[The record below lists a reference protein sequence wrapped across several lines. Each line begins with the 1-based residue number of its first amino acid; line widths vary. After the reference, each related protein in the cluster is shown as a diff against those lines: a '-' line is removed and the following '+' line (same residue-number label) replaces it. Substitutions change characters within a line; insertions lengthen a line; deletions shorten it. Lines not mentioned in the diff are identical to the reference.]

1 VTEQNRLPAGVAVVP
16 VELIEPCPIQPR
28 VNVSVDFVDKLSD
41 SIKAG
46 RHQPLLEV
54 EPAPGQRGSY
64 QIVCGEQRWRAAKA
78 AGLLEIL
85 VRIHPHLGY
94 LERLEK
100 QYEENRLRADLD
112 LVEEAHC
119 ILLDKTIR
127 DIAVAEQLLRD
138 SLVPFQPLDERRI
151 LQREEFAE
159 HLDALRKLLVK
170 HKTHTVKGADGKPI
184 AGLLAHW
191 RETERALGISESQ
204 RKAKVGV
211 LRLAPEELERVRSL
225 PQEHAVQISR
235 LPDKEQR
242 ADLIQRAPE
251 LTHRQVH
258 QVVDRLL
265 ADRELDVD
273 GALDADPATPEPVT
287 FESRLETIADLCR
300 QLARSLR
307 NLAREITPD
316 QHELVSGL
324 IRALDRDLAE
334 FGPAAPR
341 LITND
346 AAKT

>member
-1 VTEQNRLPAGVAVVP
+1 MTDQTRLPTGLAIVP
-16 VELIEPCPIQPR
+16 VDLIQPCPIQPR
-28 VNVSVDFVDKLSD
+28 VNVSVEFVDKLST

-54 EPAPGQRGSY
+54 EPAPGHRGKY
-64 QIVCGEQRWRAAKA
+64 QIVFGEQRWRAAKA

-151 LQREEFAE
+151 LHREEFAE
-159 HLDALRKLLVK
+159 HLDGLRKLLVR

-184 AGLLAHW
+184 AGLLSHW
-191 RETERALGISESQ
+191 RESERALGISESQ

-211 LRLAPEELERVRSL
+211 LRLDREELERVRSL
-225 PQEHAVQISR
+225 SQEHAVQISR
-235 LPDKEQR
+235 LADKEQR
-242 ADLIQRAPE
+242 AELLKRAPE

-258 QVVDRLL
+258 RVVDRLL

-273 GALDADPATPEPVT
+273 GALGGDPETAESVT
-287 FESRLETIADLCR
+287 FESRLEAIADLCR

-324 IRALDRDLAE
+324 IGGLDRDLAE
-334 FGPAAPR
+334 FRLAR

-346 AAKT
+346 AART

>member
-1 VTEQNRLPAGVAVVP
+1 MNEQDRLPTGLAVVP
-16 VELIEPCPIQPR
+16 VDLIEPCPIQPR
-28 VNVSVDFVDKLSD
+28 VNVSVEFVDKLST

-54 EPAPGQRGSY
+54 EPAPGHRGKY
-64 QIVCGEQRWRAAKA
+64 QIVFGEQRWRAAKA

-151 LQREEFAE
+151 LHREEFAE
-159 HLDALRKLLVK
+159 HLDGLRKLLVR

-184 AGLLAHW
+184 AGQLSHW
-191 RETERALGISESQ
+191 RESERALGISESQ

-211 LRLAPEELERVRSL
+211 LRLDPEELERVRSL
-225 PQEHAVQISR
+225 SQEHAVQISR
-235 LPDKEQR
+235 LADKEQR
-242 ADLIQRAPE
+242 AELIERAPE

-258 QVVDRLL
+258 RVVDRLL

-273 GALDADPATPEPVT
+273 GALAGD
-287 FESRLETIADLCR
+287 LETAEPLTFDEQLQVLADLCR
-300 QLARSLR
+300 QLARALR
-307 NLAREITPD
+307 NLSPTVSADERTAVD
-316 QHELVSGL
+316 ELLVCLNTEVIDFRSG
-324 IRALDRDLAE
+324 R
-334 FGPAAPR
+334 G
-341 LITND
+341 ND
-346 AAKT
+346 PK

>member
-1 VTEQNRLPAGVAVVP
+1 MTVQDRLPAGLAVVP

-28 VNVSVDFVDKLSD
+28 VNVSVDFVDKLSG

-54 EPAPGQRGSY
+54 EPAPAQRGIY

-151 LQREEFAE
+151 LHREEFAE
-159 HLDALRKLLVK
+159 HLDGLRKLLIK
-170 HKTHTVKGADGKPI
+170 HKTHVVKTADGNP
-184 AGLLAHW
+184 AVGPLSRW
-191 RETERALGISESQ
+191 SETEIALGISESQ
-204 RKAKVGV
+204 RKAKLGV
-211 LRLAPEELERVRSL
+211 LRLSAELLEELREL
-225 PQEHAVQISR
+225 PSEHAIQISR
-235 LPDKEQR
+235 LLDPEDQTELAHR
-242 ADLIQRAPE
+242 AGE

-258 QVVDRLL
+258 RIVDRLL
-265 ADRELDVD
+265 RDPNLDAAEVIRAEVADRKDDVAGTLAFD
-273 GALDADPATPEPVT
+273 DDQLHI
-287 FESRLETIADLCR
+287 LADLCR
-300 QLARSLR
+300 QLTRMLSNLRAR
-307 NLAREITPD
+307 LAD
-316 QHELVSGL
+316 NKDAGQV
-324 IRALDRDLAE
+324 RALLADLRGQLDAFE
-334 FGPAAPR
+334 KAA
-341 LITND
+341 
-346 AAKT
+346 

>member
-1 VTEQNRLPAGVAVVP
+1 VNEQNRLPTGLAVVP
-16 VELIEPCPIQPR
+16 VDLIEPCPIQPR
-28 VNVSVDFVDKLSD
+28 VNVSVEFVDKLST

-54 EPAPGQRGSY
+54 EPAPGHRGKY
-64 QIVCGEQRWRAAKA
+64 QIVFGEQRWRAAKA

-138 SLVPFQPLDERRI
+138 SLVPFQPLNERRI
-151 LQREEFAE
+151 LHREEFAE
-159 HLDALRKLLVK
+159 HLDGLRKLLVR

-184 AGLLAHW
+184 AGPLSHW
-191 RETERALGISESQ
+191 RESERALGISESQ

-211 LRLAPEELERVRSL
+211 LRLDPEELERVRSL
-225 PQEHAVQISR
+225 TQEHAVQISR
-235 LPDKEQR
+235 VPDKEQR
-242 ADLIQRAPE
+242 AELIQRAPE

-258 QVVDRLL
+258 RVVDRLR

-273 GALDADPATPEPVT
+273 GALAGDPERTEPVT
-287 FESRLETIADLCR
+287 FESRLEAIADLCR

-324 IRALDRDLAE
+324 IGGLDRDLAE
-334 FGPAAPR
+334 FRLAAR
-341 LITND
+341 D
-346 AAKT
+346 

>member
-1 VTEQNRLPAGVAVVP
+1 MNEQNRLPAGLAVVP
-16 VELIEPCPIQPR
+16 VDLIEPCPIQPR
-28 VNVSVDFVDKLSD
+28 VNVSVEFVDKLST

-54 EPAPGQRGSY
+54 EPAPGHRGKY
-64 QIVCGEQRWRAAKA
+64 QIVFGEQRWRAAKA

-151 LQREEFAE
+151 LHREEFAE
-159 HLDALRKLLVK
+159 HLDGLRKLLVR

-184 AGLLAHW
+184 AGPLSHW
-191 RETERALGISESQ
+191 RESERALGISESQ

-211 LRLAPEELERVRSL
+211 LRLDPEELERVRSL
-225 PQEHAVQISR
+225 TQEHAVQISR
-235 LPDKEQR
+235 VPDKEQR
-242 ADLIQRAPE
+242 AELIQRAPE

-258 QVVDRLL
+258 RVVDRLL

-273 GALDADPATPEPVT
+273 GALAGDPETSEPLT
-287 FESRLETIADLCR
+287 FESRLDAIADLCR

-324 IRALDRDLAE
+324 IGGLDRDLAE
-334 FGPAAPR
+334 FRLAAR
-341 LITND
+341 D
-346 AAKT
+346 

>member
-1 VTEQNRLPAGVAVVP
+1 VNEQNRLPAGLAVVP
-16 VELIEPCPIQPR
+16 VDLIEPCPIQPR
-28 VNVSVDFVDKLSD
+28 VNVSVEFVDKLST

-54 EPAPGQRGSY
+54 EPAPGHRGTY
-64 QIVCGEQRWRAAKA
+64 QIVFGEQRWRAAKA

-138 SLVPFQPLDERRI
+138 SLVPFQPLDEKRI
-151 LQREEFAE
+151 LRREEFAE
-159 HLDALRKLLVK
+159 HLDGLRKLLVR

-184 AGLLAHW
+184 AGPLSHW
-191 RETERALGISESQ
+191 RESERALGISESQ

-211 LRLAPEELERVRSL
+211 LRLDPEELERVRSL
-225 PQEHAVQISR
+225 TQEHAVQISR
-235 LPDKEQR
+235 VPDKEQR
-242 ADLIQRAPE
+242 AELIQRAPE

-258 QVVDRLL
+258 RVVDRLR

-273 GALDADPATPEPVT
+273 GALAGDPERTEPVT
-287 FESRLETIADLCR
+287 FESRLEAIADLCR

-324 IRALDRDLAE
+324 IGGLDRDLAE
-334 FGPAAPR
+334 FRLAAR
-341 LITND
+341 D
-346 AAKT
+346 